1 MDHLPPPRISLL
13 VHSPAPSTLVP
24 VLEQLLEPSP
34 PLSNLLAP
42 QLHAHLAS
50 LASGAKPSSYAEL
63 LDVCQRLVAQWDV
76 LDQAAFIASHPRIGE
91 VSGLSKASESEQ
103 GATSGREPTSGHVLR
118 RLTMLNAFYEETFPN
133 LRYITFVNG
142 RSRAE
147 IVPELE
153 TILGLNLPPPS
164 QDTGEGRFT
173 ELRKQVKIQPV
184 GSGPWRKELERD
196 LVNMWQ
202 IAHSRLARLG
212 VE

>member
-24 VLEQLLEPSP
+24 VLQLLLEPSP
-34 PLSNLLAP
+34 PLASLLAP
-42 QLHAHLAS
+42 QLHAHLSS
-50 LASGAKPSSYAEL
+50 LPANEKPTSYAQL
-63 LDVCQRLVAQWDV
+63 LDICSNLVEKWDI
-76 LDQAAFIASHPRIGE
+76 LDQAEFVGSHPRIGE

-103 GATSGREPTSGHVLR
+103 GKTSGQVPTSGHVLR

-153 TILGLNLPPPS
+153 SILGLSLPPPS
-164 QDTGEGRFT
+164 QDQGEIRFT
-173 ELRKQVKIQPV
+173 ELKKKVKIQPV
-184 GSGPWRKELERD
+184 GSAPWRKELQRD

-202 IAHSRLARLG
+202 IAKSRLGKMG